1 MWALVF
7 YDWNCKGTRLSC
19 FKLNCNNISISFLT
33 NCTFKILRFQ
43 WVWLSS
49 SNRKKVST
57 TWQRIGEIIESLW
70 NRWHCLCQ
78 CWWSSG
84 WGMFHPYGN
93 RLWDLYASHF
103 LLIIKGQN
111 IILEKHWQE
120 LWSDPSNWWI
130 VDQRRSN
137 WDDWCPVGVLLLM

>member
-1 MWALVF
+1 MSFGVLWL
-7 YDWNCKGTRLSC
+7 KLQGLSC

-120 LWSDPSNWWI
+120 LWSDPSKWWI